1 MKKLILSMKQGLL
14 LLAGLLTVLAV
25 VPQASAMPS
34 FARQTGKACNTCHF
48 QHYPTLNA
56 YGQDFKAG
64 GYTDM
69 GKQGTIKGKG
79 LSLPEV
85 LNLSVFT
92 KVRYLKDNGT
102 DIVGQ
107 PTRAS
112 GEWNVPDELALLSGG
127 RIADNV
133 GYLLEMQ
140 LANAAAATVAGF
152 KMPFMFKAGG
162 SKLGIIPYTTDTL
175 GAAYGFELL
184 ATGAVRNNKVMES
197 RVESSAQ
204 QYILTDGPAMG
215 VALVAANPLFFANF
229 SKWSP
234 NHGASANG
242 NVSRSPTS
250 NYLRA
255 AFTPTVGDWDLAVGF
270 QSWSGTSNQGGAI
283 ATTAVQTKA
292 FSIDAQAQGA
302 IGNMP
307 LGVYFASSSAPG
319 TPVGL
324 PAGTAANLFNAN
336 PNTSRATTLTGEL
349 GVIPNKLTLMLSQ
362 RNANSGAALNSTD
375 NATTFGIRYAYS
387 QNLGFQLEHSTR
399 SKAGAVGRY
408 TGSLTPGD
416 ARTILMLSAG
426 F

>member
-1 MKKLILSMKQGLL
+1 MTRLILSMKRAILS
-14 LLAGLLTVLAV
+14 LAGLLTALAF
-25 VPQASAMPS
+25 VPEASAMPS
-34 FARQTGKACNTCHF
+34 FARQTGKACTTCHF

-64 GYTDM
+64 GFTDT
-69 GKQGTIKGKG
+69 GKQGMLKGKD
-79 LSLPEV
+79 LSIPEV
-85 LNLSVFT
+85 LNLSAFT

-102 DIVGQ
+102 DIAGQ

-127 RIADNV
+127 RIAENV

-140 LANAAAATVAGF
+140 LANAAGATVAGF
-152 KMPFMFKAGG
+152 KIPFMFKAGG
-162 SKLGIIPYTTDTL
+162 TKLGVIPYTTDTL

-197 RVESSAQ
+197 RAESSAQ

-255 AFTPTVGDWDLAVGF
+255 AFTPTLGDWELAAGF
-270 QSWSGTSNQGGAI
+270 QSWSGTSNQGGAVF
-283 ATTAVQTKA
+283 TTAVQTKA
-292 FSIDAQAQGA
+292 FSIDAQAHGT

-307 LGVYFASSSAPG
+307 LGVYFANASAPG
-319 TPVGL
+319 TTVAP
-324 PAGTAANLFNAN
+324 GTAANLFNAN
-336 PNTSRATTLTGEL
+336 PNASKATTLTGEL
-349 GVIPNKLTLMLSQ
+349 GIIPNKLTLMLSQ
-362 RNANSGAALNSTD
+362 RNANTGAALNATD

-387 QNLGFQLEHSTR
+387 QNIGLQLEHSTR
-399 SKAGAVGRY
+399 SKAGGVGRY